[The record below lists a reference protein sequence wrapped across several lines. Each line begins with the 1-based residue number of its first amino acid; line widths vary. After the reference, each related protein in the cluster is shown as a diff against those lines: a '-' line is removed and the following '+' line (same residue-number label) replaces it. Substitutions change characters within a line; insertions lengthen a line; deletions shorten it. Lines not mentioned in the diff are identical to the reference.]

1 MFKHASE
8 TEYWQIPKSGPLTI
22 GREHDCDI
30 VINDRAVSRVH
41 ARIYWQGK
49 RCMLEDLGSR
59 NGTYVDGRRIKSAI
73 RLLRGDKIRFASC
86 LTLVFKY
93 TRDGAVLTQIA

>member
-1 MFKHASE
+1 
-8 TEYWQIPKSGPLTI
+8 
-22 GREHDCDI
+22 
-30 VINDRAVSRVH
+30 
-41 ARIYWQGK
+41 
-49 RCMLEDLGSR
+49 MLEDLGSR